1 MKTPVNRNNLKQ
13 HLTYNWWKYALLIA
27 LAIGVTNLLYTVT
40 AYRSPPEKKVEF
52 YVYGYANGDSLNE
65 YMERVRAESFP
76 DMEVMQSTTMLDD
89 STYGP
94 MQLTTYI
101 AAGEG
106 DLYLLPRD
114 QFISL
119 ASGSAFLPLEEDAE
133 LMQIFDQAGVSLQSG
148 WRKNTETGETH
159 LYGIPASRL
168 PGLTQYA
175 YAENG
180 FLCVLFNNGNDENTL
195 GFLRV
200 LCRDMLEAPPE
211 AEAAANE

>member
-27 LAIGVTNLLYTVT
+27 LAIGVTDLLYTVT

-65 YMERVRAESFP
+65 YMERVRTESFP

-133 LMQIFDQAGVSLQSG
+133 LMEIFDQAGVSLQSG